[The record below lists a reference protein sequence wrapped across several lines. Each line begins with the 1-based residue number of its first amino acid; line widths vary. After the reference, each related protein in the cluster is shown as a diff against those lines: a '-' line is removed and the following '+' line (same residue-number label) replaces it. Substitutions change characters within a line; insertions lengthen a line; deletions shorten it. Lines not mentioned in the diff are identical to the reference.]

1 MLKRKCYKKI
11 LVTST
16 VLFSLLL
23 IYLIPSKNENFE
35 STQILEYVDSSI
47 NTSPIYLLDSYNM
60 LAKTN
65 VIVSSSKD
73 IVIKAKDLLSIL
85 IKDGEG
91 ENNIP
96 SGFKSLIPSDTNIIS
111 IDYKDNVLKVN
122 FSKELLNVE
131 KENEEK
137 IIEAIIYTL
146 TEIEEVQKIII
157 YVEDEILTKLPK
169 SKKNL
174 PSTLDRSYGINKDY
188 SINTYKDI
196 NSVNVYYI
204 NKYNNNY
211 YYVPVTKYV
220 NDSREKIK
228 IIVEELSSSTIN
240 DSNLMSFLNSN
251 TKLLATQEEID
262 TLYLVF
268 NEFIFSD
275 IDTRNILEEVIYSIS
290 LSVKD
295 SYDYKE
301 LVFKSGDEEIY
312 KTVLKTID

>member
-196 NSVNVYYI
+196 NSVNIYYI
-204 NKYNNNY
+204 NKYNNDY